1 MKEFFTTKVRVLV
14 AIAALLAIITVG
26 SMILRPGEATIMNN
40 IMSMV
45 VNPLKNGVTILVNE
59 AERLYDYIFGYE
71 TIRAEN
77 DLLREQMANMNQDIR
92 NSQTYKEENVR
103 LRSLLNFS
111 EKNTDYV
118 MEIANVVAWN
128 SAGYGST
135 VTISKGSTAGL
146 AEGMCAITESGQV
159 VGLISEVGSNWAT
172 VTTILDTTSE
182 IGAHV
187 FGSGYTC
194 IAHGDFEL
202 MNDGYLRAS
211 YLASDATIRNSDQI
225 LTSGD
230 GDIYPPGLVLG
241 TVYDV
246 GDDETNVAKY
256 AVLAPTVDLS
266 SVAQVFII
274 KSYNIND

>member
-1 MKEFFTTKVRVLV
+1 MKNFFSTKVKVVLV
-14 AIAALLAIITVG
+14 IAALAAIVTIG
-26 SMILRPGEATIMNN
+26 SMLLRPGEANLMNN
-40 IMSMV
+40 VVSMV
-45 VNPLKNGVTILVNE
+45 VNPLKNGVTILVDK
-59 AERLYDYIFGYE
+59 AERIYDYIFAYE
-71 TIRAEN
+71 RLQAEN
-77 DLLREQMANMNQDIR
+77 DQLREQMANMNQDIR
-92 NSQTYKEENVR
+92 NSQTYKEENER
-103 LRSLLNFS
+103 LRSLLNFA
-111 EKNTDYV
+111 EKNTDYEL
-118 MEIANVVAWN
+118 EIANVVAWDA
-128 SAGYGST
+128 SGYGST
-135 VTISKGSTAGL
+135 ITISKGSSAGL

-182 IGAHV
+182 IGAYI

-202 MNDGYLRAS
+202 MNSGYLKAS
-211 YLASDATIRNSDQI
+211 YLVSNATIRNSDQV

-230 GDIYPPGLVLG
+230 GDIYPPGLMLG

-256 AVLAPTVDLS
+256 ALIAPTVDLS
-266 SVAQVFII
+266 AVAQVFII